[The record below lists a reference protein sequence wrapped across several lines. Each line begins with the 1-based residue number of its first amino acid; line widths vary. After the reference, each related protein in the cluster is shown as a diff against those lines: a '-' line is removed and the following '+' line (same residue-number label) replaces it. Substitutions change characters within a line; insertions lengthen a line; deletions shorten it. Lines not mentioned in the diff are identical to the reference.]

1 MRGYIGSAG
10 LPSTPWQ
17 AAQTAA
23 FCAPAC
29 GSPQVVSASASTAEA
44 SVSGAVSTGS
54 ASGSGVTVVWAKA
67 AAATARA
74 RSEEHTSELQSLMC
88 ISYAVFCLKK
98 KTPTCNNKQS
108 IVHTNEV
115 NR

>member
-54 ASGSGVTVVWAKA
+54 ASGNGVTVVWAKA

-74 RSEEHTSELQSLMC
+74 ARQIGRAHVELQSLMR
-88 ISYAVFCLKK
+88 ISYDVFCLKK
-98 KTPTCNNKQS
+98 KKKTKN
-108 IVHTNEV
+108 HTTQ
-115 NR
+115 